1 MAHYR
6 LYTMDAPGILGLEE
20 ILADSDEDAISKVRE
35 TKRSALQ
42 CEVWEERRLVVSL
55 RRHDLA
61 D

>member
-1 MAHYR
+1 
-6 LYTMDAPGILGLEE
+6 MDAPGILGLEE
-20 ILADSDEDAISKVRE
+20 ILADNDEDAISKVRE

-61 D
+61 N

>member
-6 LYTMDAPGILGLEE
+6 LYSMDAPGILGLEE
-20 ILADSDEDAISKVRE
+20 IVADNDEDAISKVRE
-35 TKRSALQ
+35 AKRSALQ
-42 CEVWEERRLVVSL
+42 CEIWDERRLVVSL